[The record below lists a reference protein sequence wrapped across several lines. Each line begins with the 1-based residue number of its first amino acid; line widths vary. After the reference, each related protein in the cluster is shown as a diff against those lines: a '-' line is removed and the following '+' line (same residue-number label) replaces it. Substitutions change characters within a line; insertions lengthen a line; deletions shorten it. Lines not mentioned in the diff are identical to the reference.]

1 MFEDAGKYDG
11 AGHRVLMLA
20 PTARDA
26 AMARDILTHSGFVP
40 EVFQSFDKLGL
51 AMEKGAGVVIL
62 MEEFFAT
69 EEGMHFAELL
79 GRQPK
84 WSSLP
89 LIVFAS
95 GKNQLSN
102 GDFIL
107 KSLANIVLL
116 ERPVRILPLASAV
129 KAALTARKRQYEI
142 RDNMAEMKRSVEE
155 RDRLYA
161 AAEAARADA
170 ETANRMKDEFLA
182 TLSHE
187 LRTPLNAILGWSRIL
202 KSGQIDADDLREG
215 IATIERNST
224 AQAQIIE
231 DLLDV
236 SRIVSGNLKLEV
248 QRVNIQ
254 EIVEAAIATAMP
266 AANGKQIR
274 VQKVLDSLAGP
285 ISGDP
290 ARIQQIVW
298 NLVNNAVKF
307 TPKGG
312 RIQVLLE
319 RVNSHIEISVVDTG
333 IGIRPEFLPRVF
345 DRFRQADAST
355 TRRHGGLGLGL
366 AIVKQLVEMH
376 GGVVRVKSPGEGQG
390 STFTVSLPVSIV
402 HPEPL
407 TVRNLSP
414 PKNENTENLCQD
426 GTLAGVRVLVLD
438 DEADARQLM
447 RRVLSKC
454 EAEVA
459 LASSATEAFDLVET
473 FLPDV
478 IVSDVGMP
486 DVDGYDFIRRVRA
499 KRPSNVLPAAAL
511 TAFARAEDRKHAL
524 LAGFQTHLAKPV
536 DPAELIAVVASL
548 AGRTATS

>member
-1 MFEDAGKYDG
+1 
-11 AGHRVLMLA
+11 
-20 PTARDA
+20 
-26 AMARDILTHSGFVP
+26 
-40 EVFQSFDKLGL
+40 
-51 AMEKGAGVVIL
+51 
-62 MEEFFAT
+62 
-69 EEGMHFAELL
+69 
-79 GRQPK
+79 
-84 WSSLP
+84 
-89 LIVFAS
+89 
-95 GKNQLSN
+95 
-102 GDFIL
+102 
-107 KSLANIVLL
+107 
-116 ERPVRILPLASAV
+116 
-129 KAALTARKRQYEI
+129 
-142 RDNMAEMKRSVEE
+142 MKRSVEE

-202 KSGQIDADDLREG
+202 KSGQIDAEDLREG

-402 HPEPL
+402 HPEPV

-459 LASSATEAFDLVET
+459 LASSAAEAFDLVET

-548 AGRTATS
+548 AGRTATG